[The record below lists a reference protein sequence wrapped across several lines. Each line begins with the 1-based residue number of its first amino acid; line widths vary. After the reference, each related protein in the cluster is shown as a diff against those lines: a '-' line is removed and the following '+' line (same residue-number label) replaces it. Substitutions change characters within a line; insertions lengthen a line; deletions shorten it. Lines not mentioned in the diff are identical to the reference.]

1 MAGEFIEFFTELLF
15 GSGHWIGLILFIV
28 LMIVI
33 GALNRY
39 ASIIGVVLGIL
50 LSFEY
55 MKNSLGWDAIVI
67 FISSFIIMI
76 GDIALIGRHKK

>member
-1 MAGEFIEFFTELLF
+1 
-15 GSGHWIGLILFIV
+15 
-28 LMIVI
+28 MIVI

>member
-1 MAGEFIEFFTELLF
+1 MAGEFVEFFTELLF
-15 GSGHWIGLILFIV
+15 GSGHWIGLIIFIV

-39 ASIIGVVLGIL
+39 ASIIGVALGIL

-55 MKNSLGWDAIVI
+55 MQYGLGWNAIII
-67 FISSFIIMI
+67 FLSSFIIMI
-76 GDIALIGRHKK
+76 GDIALVGRHKK